1 MALLKGLLDLSG
13 KAIFPRHP
21 ALQGGGGVQAG
32 PSFTSSISYGST
44 DAREHGETA
53 ALEKN
58 QSSGAKQ
65 DTPQAQSDG
74 WRAPQLTLPFCLLLW
89 VLTAQSAP
97 IKEKEMPQ
105 PVVLVG
111 RIGEINL
118 FN

>member
-1 MALLKGLLDLSG
+1 MERPSSLGTLLCRVAEGC
-13 KAIFPRHP
+13 R
-21 ALQGGGGVQAG
+21 QAP
-32 PSFTSSISYGST
+32 PSRLSISYGST

-53 ALEKN
+53 ALKKTRALS
-58 QSSGAKQ
+58 QQ

-74 WRAPQLTLPFCLLLW
+74 WRAPQLTLLSASRLLLW